1 MARAVTLDLSSPPV
15 QTTLALMKANHIA
28 HDPTAVI
35 VERLMLSRA
44 GTVQPGDVD
53 YLDHMP
59 VAYQRYRRRTFV
71 PIKNEAEDDAYRAA
85 FAKVIDTLRML
96 HENGIRL
103 LPGTD
108 DATGFTLHRELE
120 LYTKAGM
127 TPAEAL
133 RAGTLLP
140 EEYFGHADELGTI
153 ERGKIADFFLI
164 AGDPTKD
171 IRAIKAA
178 RMVFQG
184 DSIYFPSEIYQELSI
199 KPFASPPSIRPA
211 TSPEK
216 DAPGKG
222 L

>member
-1 MARAVTLDLSSPPV
+1 
-15 QTTLALMKANHIA
+15 
-28 HDPTAVI
+28 
-35 VERLMLSRA
+35 MLSRA
-44 GTVQPGDVD
+44 GTVQPGDID

-71 PIKNEAEDDAYRAA
+71 PIKNAAEDDAYRAA

-108 DATGFTLHRELE
+108 DTTGFTLHRELE

-140 EEYFGHADELGTI
+140 EEYFGHADELGSI

-171 IRAIKAA
+171 IRAIKSP

-184 DSIYFPSEIYQELSI
+184 ESIYFPSEIYRELSI
-199 KPFASPPSIRPA
+199 KPFGSPPSIRPA
-211 TSPEK
+211 TSRLNDVPR
-216 DAPGKG
+216 
-222 L
+222 

>member
-1 MARAVTLDLSSPPV
+1 MARAATLDLSSAPV
-15 QTTLALMKANHIA
+15 QHTVALMKANHIA

-59 VAYQRYRRRTFV
+59 IAYQRYRRRTFV
-71 PIKNEAEDDAYRAA
+71 PIHSQAEDEQYREA

-96 HENGIRL
+96 RQNGILL

-108 DATGFTLHRELE
+108 DGTGFTLQREIE
-120 LYTKAGM
+120 LYTKADM
-127 TPAEAL
+127 TPAAAL
-133 RAGTLLP
+133 RAATLTP

-153 ERGKIADFFLI
+153 ERGKLADFFLI

-171 IRAIKAA
+171 IRAIKLA
-178 RMVFQG
+178 RMVSKG
-184 DSIYFPSEIYQELSI
+184 DAIYFPSEIYQALSI
-199 KPFASPPSIRPA
+199 KPFASPPAIRPA
-211 TSPEK
+211 K
-216 DAPGKG
+216 
-222 L
+222 